1 MLTRR
6 SLLAST
12 IAVPLAAQTK
22 PELKL
27 KWRDARTLSVEG
39 QGWKDTEAPY
49 DRLPAKAKALVRPEV
64 WNLSRHAA
72 GIAVRFRANTTAIH
86 GRWTLGIEKL
96 ESVTM
101 AAVAQSGLDL
111 YARDDAG
118 KMRWLGI
125 GRPTKFPKSE
135 AVLIADIKPGW
146 RDFVVY
152 LPLFNSVLELEIGVP
167 EGAEIAVATPRPA
180 GRQLPITFYGTSIT
194 HAHGASRP
202 GMAHVSILGRRLD
215 RPVINLGFGG
225 NGRLEMEMAKLLT
238 EIESAVYVIDCLP
251 NVVAAQVAERT
262 EPLVKELRRVRPDT
276 PILLVEDRSYQDSF
290 LVESKHKRN
299 VESRAAFEAAYES
312 LKQQKVGGLY
322 YLKGEDLLGSD
333 GEATVD
339 SSHPSDLG
347 YMRQAD
353 AFEAALR
360 PILK

>member
-6 SLLAST
+6 SLLATT

-22 PELKL
+22 TEVKIN
-27 KWRDARTLSVEG
+27 WCDARTLSVEG

-49 DRLPAKAKALVRPEV
+49 DRLPAKAKAIVRPEV
-64 WNLSRHAA
+64 WNLSRQTT
-72 GIAVRFRANTTAIH
+72 GIQVRFRANTTAIH
-86 GRWTLGIEKL
+86 ARWTLGL
-96 ESVTM
+96 ETLASVTM
-101 AAVAQSGLDL
+101 AGVAHSGLDL

-125 GRPTKFPKSE
+125 GRPTKFPKNS
-135 AVLIADIKPGW
+135 AVLISDIRAGW
-146 RDFVVY
+146 RDYVVY
-152 LPLFNSVLELEIGVP
+152 LPLYNSVLELEIGVP
-167 EGAEIAVATPRPA
+167 EGAEIAVASVRPVEK
-180 GRQLPITFYGTSIT
+180 RLPITFYGTSIT
-194 HAHGASRP
+194 HASGASRA
-202 GMAHVSILGRRLD
+202 GMSHVSILGRRLD

-225 NGRLEMEMAKLLT
+225 NGRLEIELATLLT
-238 EIESAVYVIDCLP
+238 ELDSAVYVIDCLP
-251 NVVAAQVAERT
+251 NVVAAQVTERT

-290 LVESKHKRN
+290 LVEAKRRRN
-299 VESRAAFEAAYES
+299 VESRAAFVAAYES
-312 LKQQKVGGLY
+312 LKKQKVGGLH

-333 GEATVD
+333 GEGTVD
-339 SSHPSDLG
+339 SSHPTDLG